1 MLKTLQDQAKLK
13 RNLID
18 IIKNLHYIIS
28 DVLVVFTV
36 GFLVW
41 YMFYGERDTQTY
53 VWDCWF
59 LSTRKY
65 FSSLKLTLVSK
76 SS

>member
-18 IIKNLHYIIS
+18 IIKSLHYIIS

-36 GFLVW
+36 GFLV
-41 YMFYGERDTQTY
+41 
-53 VWDCWF
+53 
-59 LSTRKY
+59 
-65 FSSLKLTLVSK
+65 
-76 SS
+76 